1 MVLQLWHKTLKFLF
15 SVFTNFVKKQ
25 DQRYSDPKAC
35 KGLKDYKSKKST
47 KKLRFV
53 NKLVKKIDH
62 RYPKKFRYVLKS
74 KKSIFELI
82 WTTKNTTF
90 FQPGPAGVGY
100 RLCPPLLLSPPS
112 FERCKHNSACKV
124 SVRYHSRFFVFVW
137 HETMYAA
144 VGNHH
149 FFTIPCH
156 RQTFQNY

>member
-1 MVLQLWHKTLKFLF
+1 M
-15 SVFTNFVKKQ
+15 
-25 DQRYSDPKAC
+25 
-35 KGLKDYKSKKST
+35 
-47 KKLRFV
+47 
-53 NKLVKKIDH
+53 VKKIDH

-137 HETMYAA
+137 HETMYAT

-156 RQTFQNY
+156 GQTYQNYFRTSVKPVHKCYLCTGFTEVLNNGRPGDDMF